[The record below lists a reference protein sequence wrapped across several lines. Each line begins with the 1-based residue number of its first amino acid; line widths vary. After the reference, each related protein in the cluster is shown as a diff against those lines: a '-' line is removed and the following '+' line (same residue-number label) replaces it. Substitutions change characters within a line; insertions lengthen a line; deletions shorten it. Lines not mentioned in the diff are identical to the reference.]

1 VTNLARRLLGSL
13 QKHAATSPP
22 ESDSNPV
29 SDQPLRV
36 GIRLPES
43 LDADFADGLTGSVGS
58 QLSALLRELGI
69 DRKPVITAERADP
82 GDLAASVSIDQRP
95 VALLRCEHPHP
106 EDAGESLLNGVMDR
120 ILRRLAL
127 LPGPGVGARS
137 TLAYLMTLGCRA
149 PDGTPVD
156 AFDVDAAEKLIDAR
170 SGEEIVL
177 EVAAPTMRRVDGSA
191 AEAMVRLRETEYR
204 KWGVVYPGVT
214 VVLTDD
220 RPGWVRLRLNDVT
233 LPVRHLGD
241 DAEWLDVVHHV
252 GAELANRR
260 HWFIRMRD
268 MARVMDEDLVYVAP
282 DLVAVAEANYSRA
295 QLTAC
300 MRELV
305 RGGRRVRNFP
315 RILWLLIEAGGS
327 PAGPDI
333 LRISE
338 SPLLPKSR
346 HRPPAERDP
355 IVQAVRVRKLAA
367 EENWRLGSYWA
378 PQHAVRLDP
387 EIEHRLLADGQAG
400 AALAEAEWAAVR
412 ALATEPAAQRV
423 ITRTVEA
430 LGPVREV
437 MQAVDNVP
445 RVTAS
450 HELPPD
456 ADLND
461 LPVLTDP
468 GRRGRGTPATPDT
481 G

>member
-1 VTNLARRLLGSL
+1 MTNLARRLLDSL
-13 QKHAATSPP
+13 QKGVDTPPP
-22 ESDSNPV
+22 ELGTHSV
-29 SDQPLRV
+29 ADQPMRV

-43 LDADFADGLTGSVGS
+43 LDAAFAEGLTDSLDSHLSV
-58 QLSALLRELGI
+58 LLAELGL
-69 DRKPVITAERADP
+69 DRKPVITTENADP
-82 GDLAASVSIDQRP
+82 GAVAATVSIDQRP
-95 VALLRCEHPHP
+95 VAHLRCEHLSP
-106 EDAGESLLNGVMDR
+106 EEAGESLLNGVIDR

-127 LPGPGVGARS
+127 LAGPDVGARS
-137 TLAYLMTLGCRA
+137 TMAYLMTLGCRA
-149 PDGTPVD
+149 PVGTPIK

-170 SGEEIVL
+170 TGEEIVL
-177 EVAAPTMRRVDGSA
+177 EVAAPTMRRVDGDA
-191 AEAMVRLRETEYR
+191 AQALVALREREYR

-220 RPGWVRLRLNDVT
+220 LPGSVRLRLNDVT
-233 LPVRHLGD
+233 LPVRHLGE
-241 DAEWLDVVHHV
+241 DAEWIDVVRYV
-252 GAELANRR
+252 GVELATRR
-260 HWFIRMRD
+260 HWFVRMAD
-268 MARVMDEDLVYVAP
+268 MARVMDEDLVFVAP

-295 QLTAC
+295 QLTAA

-327 PAGPDI
+327 PAGSDI

-346 HRPPAERDP
+346 HRPPAGRDP

-367 EENWRLGSYWA
+367 EENWRLGTYRA

-387 EIEHRLLADGQAG
+387 EIEQGLLADGQTG
-400 AALAEAEWAAVR
+400 AALARAEWAAVR
-412 ALATEPAAQRV
+412 AFASEPAAEGV
-423 ITRTVEA
+423 ITRTIEA

-437 MQAVDNVP
+437 LQAVDNVP
-445 RVTAS
+445 RVAAS

-456 ADLND
+456 ADVNA

-468 GRRGRGTPATPDT
+468 ERRGLADVIQS
-481 G
+481 